1 MQSGD
6 LRSDA
11 GLSLIEIMVALFIV
25 GLASSFVVLSLPRS
39 PTPLIE
45 VRGTL
50 DRLLNSQRTEA
61 ILGGA
66 PRGLL
71 LEENEVRVLVFD
83 RGLWRAPTGLRDTP
97 VFALHPDT
105 EVVLEGDDEP
115 VFQTTQDDD
124 APVVP
129 DIWFD
134 PSGFA
139 TEASLEL
146 NWRNQSVGIDIS
158 QTGEVTIHDASR

>member
-1 MQSGD
+1 MIVFAIYKFI
-6 LRSDA
+6 DA
-11 GLSLIEIMVALFIV
+11 K
-25 GLASSFVVLSLPRS
+25 
-39 PTPLIE
+39 
-45 VRGTL
+45 
-50 DRLLNSQRTEA
+50 LNSQRAVQHLSHLTGPRVA
-61 ILGGA
+61 LGGA

-115 VFQTTQDDD
+115 VFRTTQDDN
-124 APVVP
+124 APVLP

-146 NWRNQSVGIDIS
+146 SWRNQSVGIDIS
-158 QTGEVTIHDASR
+158 QTGEVIIHDASR